1 MAFVDFLL
9 SLPLLQTSLVLL
21 VILIV
26 GLYIFLTVTTIRKPN
41 LHRYDSEKYFL
52 TGNGDERRP
61 FPELDDPSSLSLSLI
76 VPSYNEETRLPSMLD
91 EALAYLE
98 QKKKDEGGSFT
109 YEIIIVDDGS
119 KDGTSKVGME
129 YTKKYGHEKIRV
141 LTFEKNRG
149 KGGAVRM
156 VRIFKK
162 TEIFEA
168 KNFPM
173 QGMLSSRGK
182 HLLFADAD
190 GATRFSDLTKVE
202 SALNKIAPD
211 ENTPAIS
218 VGSRSHLQDDAVA
231 ERTFLRNFLM
241 YGFHFL
247 VWFLCVR
254 GVKDTQCGF
263 KLFTRSAA
271 RLLFPSVH
279 IDRWAFDVELLYIA
293 QCLKISIAE
302 VAVNWQEIEGSKMVP
317 FWSWLQMGRDL
328 LLIRL
333 RYLFGLWRIKEKS
346 N

>member
-156 VRIFKK
+156 
-162 TEIFEA
+162 
-168 KNFPM
+168 
-173 QGMLSSRGK
+173 GMLSSRGK